1 MRKTNVWL
9 KSFLTALVLTFV
21 LNSGAQNTGNETLLT
36 IDGQKIS
43 TGEFLNV
50 YRKNNIQ
57 TDVIDR
63 KSMEEYLEL
72 FINFKLKVRDAERHG
87 LDTVKA
93 LMDELAGYRKQLSAP
108 YFVDEEVTNTLVNEA
123 YSRMQYDLR
132 ASHILIRCEQNAPP
146 QDTLAAWN
154 KINEV
159 LQKANAGVPFE
170 QLAAEYSEDPSARD
184 REATS
189 QHPFLKGNKG
199 DLGFFTAFNMVYPF
213 ETAAYQTPVGKV
225 SPVVRT
231 NFGYH
236 LIRVSD
242 KRPALGRAQVAH
254 IFFQIPPKATAA
266 DSMAIKHKADSAYAR
281 FLAGED
287 FNALVKE
294 FSDDKGSASR
304 DGVLP
309 WFTCNRLVP
318 EFIEV
323 VYALEPDKVSKPVIT
338 SYGYHIIKMIERKPI
353 GTFDELSNEI
363 RQKVEKDMRYNLS
376 RESIVRKI
384 KNDYG
389 YKSFPGALADFN
401 KMVDDSIFVGKW
413 IPLPDKKLKKPIF
426 SIGKKTV
433 TQAEFANFLA
443 KDQRKQKPQP
453 IDVYLKQKYQAF
465 EEQLLFDFEDRQLET
480 KYSDFGLIMKEYRD
494 GILLFELTQQKVW
507 DKAVRDTTGLQ
518 AFYETVKNNYMWPE
532 RKEATI
538 VTIKNLGDE
547 KTASSLS
554 AKVAEWVNYADMTLE
569 TIRTKIME
577 DSTLIVHIDR
587 SRFVSGEKPAVD
599 ALQNPTQTSDSK
611 TKDENGKY
619 TLELVVLNRLLPP
632 MPKELNEVRG
642 HITADYQNH
651 LEKEW
656 INELRGKYKV
666 EVNQSVLQQLQP

>member
-9 KSFLTALVLTFV
+9 KSFLTAIILAFV

-43 TGEFLNV
+43 SGEFLNV
-50 YRKNNIQ
+50 YQKNNIQ

-87 LDTVKA
+87 LDTVKT

-123 YSRMQYDLR
+123 YKRMQYDLR
-132 ASHILIRCEQNAPP
+132 ASHILIRCDQNAPP

-154 KINEV
+154 KISLV
-159 LQKANAGVPFE
+159 LQKANEGIPFE

-189 QHPFLKGNKG
+189 QHPFIKGNKG

-213 ETAAYQTPVGKV
+213 ETAAYNTPVGKI
-225 SPVVRT
+225 SPIVRT

-236 LIRVSD
+236 LIRISN

-254 IFFQIPPKATAA
+254 VFFQIPPKATPA
-266 DSMAIKHKADSAYAR
+266 DSATVKHRADSAYAR

-287 FNALVKE
+287 FNAIVKA
-294 FSDDKGSASR
+294 FSDDKGSATR

-323 VYALEPDKVSKPVIT
+323 VYALEPGKVSEPILT
-338 SYGYHIIKMIERKPI
+338 SYGYHIIKMIEHKPV
-353 GTFDELSNEI
+353 GSFDELSNEI

-376 RESIVRKI
+376 RESIIHKI
-384 KNDYG
+384 KKDYG
-389 YKSFPGALADFN
+389 YKSFPNALAEFN

-413 IPLPDKKLKKPIF
+413 IPLPDKKLKKPLF

-433 TQAEFANFLA
+433 AQSEFARFLA
-443 KDQRKQKPQP
+443 KDQRKQKSQP
-453 IDVYLKQKYQAF
+453 IDVYVGQKYMAF
-465 EEQLLFDFEDRQLET
+465 EEQVLFEFEDQQLET
-480 KYSDFGLIMKEYRD
+480 KYPEFGMIMKEYRD

-507 DKAVRDTTGLQ
+507 DKAVKDTTGLQ
-518 AFYETVKNNYMWPE
+518 AFYETIKNNYMWPE
-532 RKEATI
+532 RKEATV
-538 VTIKNLGDE
+538 VTIKNLDNE
-547 KTASSLS
+547 KAAAALS
-554 AKVAEWVNYADMTLE
+554 AKVSEWVNYADMTLE

-577 DSTLIVHIDR
+577 DSALIVHTER
-587 SRFVSGEKPAVD
+587 TRFVAGEKTSVD
-599 ALQNPTQTSDSK
+599 ALSSPTQTTDTK
-611 TKDENGKY
+611 TKDDNGKY

-656 INELRGKYKV
+656 IKELRGKYKV
-666 EVNQSVLQQLQP
+666 EVNQSVLQQLLP